1 MQQWDD
7 TSLKQKKV
15 RTTKSK
21 MDDRTGNLKFG
32 LTGC

>member
-1 MQQWDD
+1 
-7 TSLKQKKV
+7 LKQKKV